1 MPFKL
6 ALFLSIAAAI
16 SKDRA
21 DLVAENVALRHQLSC
36 LIHRGPRPKLRPV
49 DRGFWVLLSRYWS
62 GWKGSL
68 ALVKPATVVAWHRK
82 VSVLKTESEPPSP
95 PALNADQ
102 RLHRVLPGLAMM
114 KTTNTRS
121 SHNSRIWRRPM
132 FNVASLRRV
141 LKTRVDAIL
150 VVTNDIVVRESSQ
163 VARRRGARIA
173 EFCLWM
179 GLQGQAGDKWTCQ
192 TLKRNCPDRIKP
204 DGTTT

>member
-1 MPFKL
+1 MNSTICWSSQRSRRNAQDSSHRSAASPYSFT
-6 ALFLSIAAAI
+6 LSA
-16 SKDRA
+16 SF
-21 DLVAENVALRHQLSC
+21 E
-36 LIHRGPRPKLRPV
+36 
-49 DRGFWVLLSRYWS
+49 
-62 GWKGSL
+62 
-68 ALVKPATVVAWHRK
+68 PARTSYGL
-82 VSVLKTESEPPSP
+82 SVLKPESEPPSP

-121 SHNSRIWRRPM
+121 SHNSRIWRRPI

-150 VVTNDIVVRESSQ
+150 VVINDIVVQESSQ